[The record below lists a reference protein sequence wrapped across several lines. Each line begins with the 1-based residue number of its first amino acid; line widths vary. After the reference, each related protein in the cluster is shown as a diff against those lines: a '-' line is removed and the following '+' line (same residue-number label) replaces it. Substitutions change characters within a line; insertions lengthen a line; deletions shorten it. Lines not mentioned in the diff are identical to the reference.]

1 MSKRYLQN
9 DIDYTEHLRC
19 PLTKQTFVHPVVAS
33 DGQTYER
40 DALLKYLQ
48 TPCPVSLKTGKPLKP
63 DMVIP
68 NLAIE
73 AFMKSCRVVDF

>member
-1 MSKRYLQN
+1 MNKRYLQN
-9 DIDYTEHLRC
+9 DIDYTHHLLC
-19 PLTKQTFVHPVVAS
+19 PLTKQVFVHPVVAS

-40 DALLKYLQ
+40 DALLEYLK
-48 TPCPVSLKTGKPLKP
+48 TPYPVSLKTGNLLKP

-68 NLAIE
+68 NLAME